1 MSDLGENARLNV
13 VTCPDCGWPCHPVS
27 RDGVGSMCHCP
38 ECEASFF
45 VPGTESKIGEEPD
58 DASPLIRKRRDKKIV
73 LPTEHTGNLRAHRPQ
88 KAKAGAN
95 AKVRQE
101 AERKEEAEP
110 VPEDDE
116 ANIRNPSEHRL
127 NPEKR
132 TKLIPLSDL
141 VAESVDADEWRVEGL
156 EKAGAEPD
164 AAKEWSGK
172 QFILLGFGL
181 LLVVAIGIIAFG
193 VQTDV
198 ETPVEPSAKSSDTE
212 ALAKIT
218 ENLVAVTGQFLS
230 SKSVDDR
237 LRLVRNPE
245 LVQAKM
251 EKYYSREGI
260 NNDLKIDGEPLATNL
275 FSRNGAEFA
284 GVVLD
289 FSDLTRRG
297 TIFQKQG
304 DRWLLDWESFVGYS
318 EMEWSDFLAED
329 VGKSVEFRLLAS
341 FDDYY
346 NFSYSDDGKYICYKL
361 VDVDSSATC
370 WGYCERE
377 SATGKSLARSV
388 RSANKK
394 GIPAAEVVLRVSI
407 GGVPVERK
415 QARIDEF
422 VQESHL
428 SL

>member
-1 MSDLGENARLNV
+1 MSDPGENARLTV
-13 VTCPDCGWPCHPVS
+13 VTCPDCGWPCHPAS
-27 RDGVGSMCHCP
+27 RDGVGSMCSCP

-45 VPGTESKIGEEPD
+45 VPGTESKIGEGQA

-88 KAKAGAN
+88 KAKAGAK
-95 AKVRQE
+95 ATLK
-101 AERKEEAEP
+101 AEPQDEGEP
-110 VPEDDE
+110 VPDDGE
-116 ANIRNPSEHRL
+116 AKIRNPSEHRL

-198 ETPVEPSAKSSDTE
+198 APPVEPSTKSSEIE
-212 ALAKIT
+212 ALGIIT
-218 ENLVAVTGQFLS
+218 GDLVAITGQFLEFES
-230 SKSVDDR
+230 IDDR

-245 LVQAKM
+245 IVQAKM
-251 EKYYSREGI
+251 EDYYSRDGGE
-260 NNDLKIDGEPLATNL
+260 NDLKIDGEPLATNL
-275 FSRNGAEFA
+275 FSRNGIEFA

-318 EMEWSDFLAED
+318 EMEWSDFLKDDA
-329 VGKSVEFRLLAS
+329 GKSVEFRLLAS
-341 FDDYY
+341 LDDYY
-346 NFSYSDDGKYICYKL
+346 NFSYNDDGKYACYKL
-361 VDVDSSATC
+361 VDIDSSATC

-377 SATGKSLARSV
+377 SETGKRLARSV
-388 RSANKK
+388 RIANKK
-394 GIPAAEVVLRVSI
+394 GLPAAEVVLKVSLA
-407 GGVPVERK
+407 GVPVERK